1 RTTAMSIEALS
12 ISDGT
17 PPDRLPTLLANRIKR
32 GGFLYWA
39 VLFTVSAAI
48 IHFLALLLHRPQ
60 SGLLGAFLLL
70 GALIQAISAV
80 SVVLSACLRAGCPFL
95 AASPRLPTSARSDA
109 QGMAC
114 LSQRLACAAHYQ
126 PVELALCL

>member
-1 RTTAMSIEALS
+1 MSDPLLCIQATLEATLRERKLCYRFFKLKAYILRSADEERISKKVTIPFAARGEKRTTAMSIKALS

-60 SGLLGAFLLL
+60 SGLL
-70 GALIQAISAV
+70 
-80 SVVLSACLRAGCPFL
+80 
-95 AASPRLPTSARSDA
+95 
-109 QGMAC
+109 
-114 LSQRLACAAHYQ
+114 
-126 PVELALCL
+126 